1 MLSAPDQRQLDRALA
16 LVRQI
21 LDAELVGAY
30 LFGSAVQG
38 GLRPESDLDILVVSK
53 RPTTL
58 SEREALARGLM
69 AMSGRSTPEGTWR
82 RVEVTIVVQSDITPW
97 RYPPSLDFQYGDWLR
112 PEFEKGNFEPSP
124 SPLRPDLALLITMVV
139 AADTALVGPPP
150 ARVFDAVPQGDVLS
164 AMVSDIDRL
173 RGDIGSD
180 TRNAI
185 LTLGRMWSTFATGA
199 IRSKDAAANWVLER
213 LPVAHHPVL
222 VRARDA
228 YLGSEAERWDDLSGA
243 LAPCVDYMIAEIK
256 RLVATSSVQV

>member
-1 MLSAPDQRQLDRALA
+1 MLSDPDKQQLDRALA
-16 LVRQI
+16 LVRQV
-21 LDAELVGAY
+21 LDAGMVGAY

-38 GLRPESDLDILVVSK
+38 GLRPESDLDIFVVCK

-58 SEREALARGLM
+58 YEKERLVRGLM
-69 AMSGRSTPEGTWR
+69 AISGKSTPEGTWR
-82 RVEVTIVVQSDITPW
+82 RVEVTTVVQSDITPW

-112 PEFEKGNFEPSP
+112 TEFEKGNFGPSP
-124 SPLRPDLALLITMVV
+124 TPLRPDLALLITMVV

-150 ARVFDAVPQGDVLS
+150 GSVFEPVPQEDVLR
-164 AMVSDIDRL
+164 AMASDIDRL
-173 RGDIGSD
+173 RGDIDSD
-180 TRNAI
+180 TRNVI
-185 LTLGRMWSTFATGA
+185 LTLARMWSTFATGP

-222 VRARDA
+222 VRAREA

-256 RLVATSSVQV
+256 RLAATSSLRA